1 MKSVNDLSAHPLT
14 MSPVCTRDRRPPGLD
29 QSFITVP
36 DLGGLQSLAA
46 VEAALGLVSS
56 GDTRFD
62 KRDRSLACNIRQ
74 FELLEIS
81 TQVEAQCL
89 YNQLVIG
96 PLW

>member
-1 MKSVNDLSAHPLT
+1 MPCCGKTKLALT
-14 MSPVCTRDRRPPGLD
+14 STAPRDRRPPVLD

-46 VEAALGLVSS
+46 VEGAPGLVSS

-62 KRDRSLACNIRQ
+62 KRDRSLACKIRQ

-89 YNQLVIG
+89 HNQLVIG